1 MVQFEIS
8 TTEEEDE
15 PPLFD
20 AGDSRSIPQSPVIS
34 NEDDLVAALYSAP
47 VTEYVSCPKII
58 VENTDVVYS
67 VLSLDFGVGNAL
79 ADDVISPLEMMLDD
93 TKRTFDRA
101 MVDYIFD
108 APSILNDE
116 MAVDRELMTDGQKA
130 MLPYLQR
137 LERGAIENENSAYR
151 RLSGYNALGSLN

>member
-8 TTEEEDE
+8 PTEEEDE
-15 PPLFD
+15 PPLVD
-20 AGDSRSIPQSPVIS
+20 AGDSRSMPPSPFILDE
-34 NEDDLVAALYSAP
+34 EDKPLALYSAP
-47 VTEYVSCPKII
+47 VTEYVSSPKIV
-58 VENTDVVYS
+58 VESTDVVYS
-67 VLSLDFGVGNAL
+67 VLSLDFGVGNTLSDDAL
-79 ADDVISPLEMMLDD
+79 SPLEMMLDD

-108 APSILNDE
+108 PPSIENDE

-137 LERGAIENENSAYR
+137 LLRGAIENENSTYR
-151 RLSGYNALGSLN
+151 RLSGYNASGLLN